1 MIIDYIDMLRDL
13 AINFAAIL
21 IYAFLV
27 YYRRHHDRQMAMTL
41 AMFNMFL
48 FTIIITMTT
57 TEFNMASGFAL
68 FAMLSIISLRSV
80 NISKIEVA
88 YLFGA
93 ITLGL
98 INGISFSDY
107 LLLTLCN
114 VTVILTAWIV
124 DSPWLL
130 KPSISVDMTLE
141 NVTIVELK
149 DNKLIKKR
157 IFDEYNLPVLGY
169 VIKKYNCKKLNLQ
182 LMAELRL

>member
-1 MIIDYIDMLRDL
+1 MIIDYIDVLRDL
-13 AINFAAIL
+13 AINFVFIV
-21 IYAFLV
+21 IYAFLI
-27 YYRRHHDRQMAMTL
+27 YYRRHHDRQMAITL
-41 AMFNMFL
+41 VMFNMFL

-98 INGISFSDY
+98 INGISLGDY
-107 LLLTLCN
+107 LVLAIVN
-114 VTVILTAWIV
+114 SIVILAAWVV

-130 KPSISVDMTLE
+130 KPSISIDMTLD
-141 NVTIVELK
+141 NISIIELK
-149 DNKLIKKR
+149 DQKLIRSK
-157 IFDEYNLPVLGY
+157 IYDIYNLPVLGY
-169 VIKKYNCKKLNLQ
+169 TVIKYNCKKQTVQ
-182 LMAELRL
+182 LTAELRL